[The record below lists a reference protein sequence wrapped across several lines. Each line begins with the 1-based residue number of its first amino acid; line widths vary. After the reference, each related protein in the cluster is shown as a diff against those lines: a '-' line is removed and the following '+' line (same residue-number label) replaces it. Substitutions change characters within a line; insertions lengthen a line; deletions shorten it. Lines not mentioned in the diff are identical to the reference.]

1 MGKSMTGAIAATMTG
16 KGMGGDMMKSME
28 ASIGI
33 QGMSGMVKLGSKTIR
48 ELNEKDL
55 RDKLEEMR
63 SELSKLRV
71 ESSKGTLRKESGKL
85 KPVRKNIARMLT
97 RINELNKE

>member
-1 MGKSMTGAIAATMTG
+1 
-16 KGMGGDMMKSME
+16 
-28 ASIGI
+28 
-33 QGMSGMVKLGSKTIR
+33 MVKLGSKTIR

-63 SELSKLRV
+63 SELTKLRV

>member
-1 MGKSMTGAIAATMTG
+1 MC
-16 KGMGGDMMKSME
+16 
-28 ASIGI
+28 
-33 QGMSGMVKLGSKTIR
+33 IR
-48 ELNEKDL
+48 DRLD
-55 RDKLEEMR
+55 EMR

>member
-1 MGKSMTGAIAATMTG
+1 
-16 KGMGGDMMKSME
+16 
-28 ASIGI
+28 
-33 QGMSGMVKLGSKTIR
+33 MVKLGSKTIR

-85 KPVRKNIARMLT
+85 KPTRKNIARMLT